1 MLAAGSQYLRVVGP
15 CYGLFGLGMALY
27 FASQGA
33 GRLRWPLTAAV
44 TRFVIA
50 AGGGWLAFR
59 LSGDLVYVFCALAV
73 ALAVFG
79 GINAAAVAGGAWFP
93 KPARN

>member
-1 MLAAGSQYLRVVGP
+1 
-15 CYGLFGLGMALY
+15 
-27 FASQGA
+27 
-33 GRLRWPLTAAV
+33 V

-59 LSGDLVYVFCALAV
+59 LSGDLTYVFCALAI

-79 GINAAAVAGGAWFP
+79 GINAAAVAGGAWFV